1 MGKIINLY
9 LIEIKINHSN
19 SKHYSS
25 SEQSNDAD
33 IDFAII
39 QIKELT
45 ENVKNLQPTY
55 QNIINISD
63 TLPSKDTENKC
74 AVLLKLN
81 SNTVPAWK

>member
-1 MGKIINLY
+1 MGKIINSY

-45 ENVKNLQPTY
+45 ENLKYLQPTY
-55 QNIINISD
+55 QNVINISD
-63 TLPSKDTENKC
+63 TLPSNDTENKC

-81 SNTVPAWK
+81 SNTVSVWK